1 MKRQGDKYIS
11 NNGKYVFPRYFDN
24 RDVDTV
30 RVRRI
35 LYRLG
40 IMQFADTEEEQFF
53 NELERAIL
61 KESGN
66 IIVNNKET
74 INVNDMYKRLRGF
87 K

>member
-11 NNGKYVFPRYFDN
+11 NNGKYEFVRYFDD
-24 RDVDTV
+24 RDIDNV

-53 NELERAIL
+53 DEVERAIL

-66 IIVNNKET
+66 ITVDKEN
-74 INVNDMYKRLRGF
+74 ININDMYKRLRGV

>member
-11 NNGKYVFPRYFDN
+11 NNGGYSFTRYFDD
-24 RDVDTV
+24 RDVDNV

-40 IMQFADTEEEQFF
+40 IMQFADKEEEKFF
-53 NELERAIL
+53 NEVERAIL

-74 INVNDMYKRLRGF
+74 INVNDMYKKLRGF

>member
-1 MKRQGDKYIS
+1 MKREGDKYIS
-11 NNGKYVFPRYFDN
+11 NNGKYSFVRYFDN
-24 RDVDTV
+24 RDIDNV

-40 IMQFADTEEEQFF
+40 IDKFADKEEEQFF
-53 NELERAIL
+53 NEVEKAIL

-66 IIVNNKET
+66 IVVDKEQVN
-74 INVNDMYKRLRGF
+74 INDMYKKLRGG

>member
-11 NNGKYVFPRYFDN
+11 NNGKYSFVRYFDN
-24 RDVDTV
+24 RDIDTV

-40 IMQFADTEEEQFF
+40 IDKFKDKEEEQFF
-53 NELERAIL
+53 NEVEKAVL

-66 IIVNNKET
+66 IVVDKET
-74 INVNDMYKRLRGF
+74 INVNNMYKKLKGG

>member
-1 MKRQGDKYIS
+1 MKREGNKYIS
-11 NNGKYVFPRYFDN
+11 NNGKYSFVRYFDN
-24 RDVDTV
+24 RDIDTV

-40 IMQFADTEEEQFF
+40 IDKFRDKEEEQFF
-53 NELERAIL
+53 NEVEKAIL

-66 IIVNNKET
+66 IIVDKEQV
-74 INVNDMYKRLRGF
+74 NVNDIYKKLRGV

>member
-1 MKRQGDKYIS
+1 MKREGNQYIS
-11 NNGKYVFPRYFDN
+11 NNDKYVFTRYFDD
-24 RDVDTV
+24 RDIDNV

-40 IMQFADTEEEQFF
+40 IMQFSDTEEEKFF
-53 NELERAIL
+53 NEVERAIL

-66 IIVNNKET
+66 IVVAKEQVN
-74 INVNDMYKRLRGF
+74 INDMYKRLRGG

>member
-11 NNGKYVFPRYFDN
+11 NNGKYEFVRYFDN
-24 RDVDTV
+24 RDIDNV

-53 NELERAIL
+53 NEVERAIL

-66 IIVNNKET
+66 IIVEQEQLN
-74 INVNDMYKRLRGF
+74 INDMYKRLRGG

>member
-1 MKRQGDKYIS
+1 MKREGDKYIS
-11 NNGKYVFPRYFDN
+11 NDGRYVFTRYFDD
-24 RDVDTV
+24 RDVDNV

-40 IMQFADTEEEQFF
+40 NMQFKDKEEEQFF
-53 NELERAIL
+53 NEVERAIL

-66 IIVNNKET
+66 ITVDKEN
-74 INVNDMYKRLRGF
+74 ININDMYKRLRGG

>member
-1 MKRQGDKYIS
+1 MKREGDKYIS
-11 NNGKYVFPRYFDN
+11 NNGKYSFVRYFDN
-24 RDVDTV
+24 RDIDNV

-40 IMQFADTEEEQFF
+40 IDKFRDKAEEQFF
-53 NELERAIL
+53 AEVERAIL

-66 IIVNNKET
+66 IVVDKEQVN
-74 INVNDMYKRLRGF
+74 INDMYKKLRGG

>member
-11 NNGKYVFPRYFDN
+11 NNGKYSFVRYFDD
-24 RDVDTV
+24 RDVDNV

-40 IMQFADTEEEQFF
+40 IMQFEDKEEEKFF
-53 NELERAIL
+53 NEVERAIL

-74 INVNDMYKRLRGF
+74 INVNDMYKKLRGF

>member
-1 MKRQGDKYIS
+1 MRREGDKYFS

-24 RDVDTV
+24 RDIDNV

-35 LYRLG
+35 LYKLG
-40 IMQFADTEEEQFF
+40 IMKFSDKEEEQFF
-53 NELERAIL
+53 SEVERAIL

-66 IIVNNKET
+66 IVVNKEN
-74 INVNDMYKRLRGF
+74 ININDMYKRLRGV

>member
-11 NNGKYVFPRYFDN
+11 NNDKYSFVRYFDN
-24 RDVDTV
+24 RDIDNV

-40 IMQFADTEEEQFF
+40 IMQFADKEEEQFF
-53 NELERAIL
+53 NEVERAIL

-66 IIVNNKET
+66 IVVDKEN
-74 INVNDMYKRLRGF
+74 INVNDMYKKLRGG

>member
-1 MKRQGDKYIS
+1 MKREGDKYFS
-11 NNGKYVFPRYFDN
+11 NNGKYVFPRYFDS
-24 RDVDTV
+24 RDIDNV

-40 IMQFADTEEEQFF
+40 IMQFKDKEEEQFF
-53 NELERAIL
+53 NEVERAIL

-66 IIVNNKET
+66 IIVDKEQMN
-74 INVNDMYKRLRGF
+74 INDMYKKLRGF

>member
-1 MKRQGDKYIS
+1 MKREGNQYIS

-24 RDVDTV
+24 RDVDNV

-35 LYRLG
+35 LYNLG
-40 IMQFADTEEEQFF
+40 IDKFRDKEEELFF
-53 NELERAIL
+53 AEVEKAIL

-66 IIVNNKET
+66 IVVDKEQVN
-74 INVNDMYKRLRGF
+74 INDMYKRLRGV

>member
-11 NNGKYVFPRYFDN
+11 NDGNYVFSRYFDN
-24 RDVDTV
+24 RDVDNV

-40 IMQFADTEEEQFF
+40 IMQFENKEEEQFF
-53 NELERAIL
+53 NEVERAIL

-66 IIVNNKET
+66 IVVDKEN
-74 INVNDMYKRLRGF
+74 ININDMYKKLRG

>member
-11 NNGKYVFPRYFDN
+11 NNGNYVFTRYFDVK
-24 RDVDTV
+24 DVDNV

-35 LYRLG
+35 LYKLG
-40 IMQFADTEEEQFF
+40 IMEFADTEEEQFF
-53 NELERAIL
+53 NEVERAIL

-66 IIVNNKET
+66 IIVDKEQMN
-74 INVNDMYKRLRGF
+74 INDMYKKLRGV

>member
-1 MKRQGDKYIS
+1 MRREGDKYIS
-11 NNGKYVFPRYFDN
+11 NNGKYSFVRYFDS
-24 RDVDTV
+24 RDVDNV

-40 IMQFADTEEEQFF
+40 IDKFADKEEEQFF
-53 NELERAIL
+53 NEVERAIL

-66 IIVNNKET
+66 IVVDKEN
-74 INVNDMYKRLRGF
+74 ININDVYKKLRGG

>member
-1 MKRQGDKYIS
+1 MKREGDKYIS
-11 NNGKYVFPRYFDN
+11 NNGKYSFVRYFDN
-24 RDVDTV
+24 RDIDNV

-40 IMQFADTEEEQFF
+40 IDKFADKEEEQFF
-53 NELERAIL
+53 NEVEKAIL

-66 IIVNNKET
+66 IVVDKEQVN
-74 INVNDMYKRLRGF
+74 INDMYKRLRGG